1 MDKYDVIHD
10 YYCYPRSAVLKNKLG
25 ITDASIFEQ
34 AERDITSLTIER
46 VTYQSPP
53 YTLQTFKKIHYALFS
68 DVYEWAGE
76 IRTVDISK
84 GGTRFCTCNRIEPEA
99 TKLFRNLEKDH
110 WLKDLLPADLATKLA
125 EHYCEFNMLH
135 PFREGNGR
143 VQRIFFEHLALSS
156 GYRLDWRD
164 VTKDE
169 WIQAN
174 IDGVQVEYGKMEEIF
189 ARILQT
195 TQDIKQELL
204 TGRTRL
210 V

>member
-10 YYCYPRSAVLKNKLG
+10 YYCYPQSTVLKNKLN
-25 ITDASIFEQ
+25 ITDPNVFEQ

-46 VTYQSPP
+46 VTYQAPP
-53 YTLQTFKKIHYALFS
+53 YDLNTLKRIHCALFS

-84 GGTRFCTCNRIEPEA
+84 GGTRFCHCNRIEPEA
-99 TKLFRNLEKDH
+99 SKLFKNLEKDN
-110 WLKDLLPADLATKLA
+110 WLKNLSRTQLASKLA

-174 IDGVQVEYGKMEEIF
+174 IDGVQVEYGKMEKIF
-189 ARILQT
+189 SRILRA
-195 TQDIKQELL
+195 L
-204 TGRTRL
+204 
-210 V
+210 

>member
-1 MDKYDVIHD
+1 MDKYDIVHD
-10 YYCYPRSAVLKNKLG
+10 YYCYSNSAVLKNKLN
-25 ITDASIFEQ
+25 ITNADVFEQ

-46 VTYQSPP
+46 VTYQAPP
-53 YTLQTFKKIHYALFS
+53 YHLHSFKQIHYALFS
-68 DVYEWAGE
+68 EIYDWAGE
-76 IRTVDISK
+76 IRAVDIAKS
-84 GGTRFCTCNRIEPEA
+84 GTRFCNCNRIEPEA

-110 WLKDLLPADLATKLA
+110 WLKNLSSANLANKLA

-156 GYRLDWRD
+156 GCRLDWRD

-174 IDGVQVEYGKMEEIF
+174 IDGVQVEYGKMEKIF
-189 ARILQT
+189 SRILRA
-195 TQDIKQELL
+195 L
-204 TGRTRL
+204 
-210 V
+210 